1 MAPVE
6 VARTVNFD
14 GSVDIHIFTRGPTQP
29 AAAIINVGAPV
40 VTPDGT
46 LVLDVNVQRSRV
58 DARQVRYVEIRAAA
72 RQLARQYGAQRVLI
86 SGITRN
92 PWIFRADP

>member
-1 MAPVE
+1 M
-6 VARTVNFD
+6 
-14 GSVDIHIFTRGPTQP
+14 
-29 AAAIINVGAPV
+29 